1 MSHKEDLRVREA
13 RKAARIVAAE
23 RDISY
28 QQALD
33 RIAQDAGA
41 PHWSDFMAD
50 PAFCIS
56 LSAYRSGALAFEG
69 EPAKTDPVV
78 PFQRMAQGA
87 DRVAQSVRRLL
98 DSADRLISEA
108 EGLSAEGLSPSNALG
123 HAALLI
129 DQVRSLAEPLD
140 GMAKDLLSLYE
151 GRLQAD
157 RAIGGA
163 VRQHYRDIQERSAML
178 ERRLKSA
185 RAAIPEDLLPELA
198 VDHYMRMRF
207 GRSVNGHVDI
217 LSLAGE
223 ENAPVSARAARILYK
238 YVIMLRNLP
247 SRMDR
252 EDGKVLADF
261 IRWTGYALHNLPEI
275 SSGVLDANGGW
286 LFEQCRDFVSMARTH
301 CVPDYWHPQHPKSN
315 RWMHG
320 SNLWTELCRIIAE
333 EAKMEPAY
341 GVPTETFD
349 VSDGL
354 QPFPEPPRP
363 TLGMHGA
370 AAVAD
375 YVSRVREWAEW
386 HARGRRIVV
395 RRWQPDVPV
404 TISTGDE
411 PYGESVD
418 RDMPERR
425 VEDEKVR
432 ESS

>member
-1 MSHKEDLRVREA
+1 MSQKEDLRVREG

-23 RDISY
+23 RGITY

-33 RIAQDAGA
+33 RVAQDAGA
-41 PHWSDFMAD
+41 PHWSGFLTDA
-50 PAFCIS
+50 S
-56 LSAYRSGALAFEG
+56 LNVSLAAYRSGTLVLEG
-69 EPAKTDPVV
+69 GPATGDPTV
-78 PFQRMAQGA
+78 PFQRMAQRA
-87 DRVAQSVRRLL
+87 DRVAQSARRLL

-108 EGLSAEGLSPSNALG
+108 EGLSAEGHSPSNALS

-129 DQVRSLAEPLD
+129 DQVQELAQPLD
-140 GMAKDLLSLYE
+140 DLVKDVLSLYD
-151 GRLQAD
+151 GRMHAD
-157 RAIGGA
+157 RAIGGT
-163 VRQHYRDIQERSAML
+163 VRQHYRDIQERTTMLRRRLETARAGMSDAML
-178 ERRLKSA
+178 
-185 RAAIPEDLLPELA
+185 PEHA
-198 VDHYMRMRF
+198 VDHYLRMRF
-207 GRSVNGHVDI
+207 GRTENGRVDI
-217 LSLAGE
+217 LSIARE

-261 IRWTGYALHNLPEI
+261 IRWTGNALHNLPEI

-301 CVPDYWHPQHPKSN
+301 CVPDYWHPDHPKSN
-315 RWMHG
+315 RAMNG
-320 SNLWTELCRIIAE
+320 GRLWAELCQVIAE
-333 EAKMEPAY
+333 EADMEPAY

-354 QPFPEPPRP
+354 QPFPDLPRP
-363 TLGMHGA
+363 VFGMHGA
-370 AAVAD
+370 GAVAD
-375 YVSRVREWAEW
+375 YASRVREWAEW

-395 RRWQPDVPV
+395 RRWQPDTPA
-404 TISTGDE
+404 TISMGDE

-418 RDMPERR
+418 RSAPER
-425 VEDEKVR
+425 EEKDEKVT